1 MKKIFRSVAALAV
14 VMFAGC
20 TTDLTN
26 EVVTPVTSESTTLT
40 IGFDQTKVY
49 LGDLTDGVRKV
60 YWSEGDQVVVN
71 GITSAAAVINEENK
85 GVAEFTFESA
95 LSFPYST
102 LYPAEAYVDAQT
114 IHLAANQGRGL
125 ENVAS
130 NALPMAGYATA
141 EGEGMVLHHLTG
153 AVKLQIKVAEAEGA
167 DLHSIRRVELWGN
180 NNEQMTGDFTIDYAS
195 ATLAPA
201 DPNGDGVI
209 RVEINKDNTE
219 DGVLTV
225 FAVVPAQEYA
235 NGISVRIIDKAGH
248 YMDVKSSAMTIA
260 KGEIKAMPAVEFV
273 PTGTI
278 IDTEIS
284 IASAA
289 TWNAFVKAYNE
300 GVFNDVL
307 VEAKLTQ
314 DIVFDDATNAEFATL
329 AGTDAAYEFEGVID
343 GGNFA
348 IKGLKAG
355 CALIH
360 ATSGAHIK
368 NLTIDESCEF
378 TFANIVLEK
387 ETYFGALVNDIF
399 TSTIENVTFNASVT
413 YDAITAEGLAA
424 SVYFGNF
431 AGRTNK
437 QAKMINCVNNGAVT
451 ANDTCNFGLNNGAI
465 PSATVYIGGLV
476 GYSRCHMENCTNN
489 GNITSSYNAKTKSV
503 AGVAGRIT
511 GDGYMIGCVNTGTI
525 TDSSRRKPA
534 APININDYNRTVYI
548 AGVVGLPACNM
559 TNCSNSGAI
568 VCNTNV
574 KSAYV
579 GGVVAYGNSTIATL
593 DGLTNTGNVTSQNEA
608 RYPFVGGVIGENRT
622 PNISNFNN
630 EGAVTVSK
638 AEDNSTVY
646 AHIGGVI
653 GSLSASID
661 GKNTI
666 TNSGAVTYSDGSANR
681 SYIAV
686 GGVVGAT
693 YADNITLAGVSN
705 SGTVT
710 NSSKALQQSVFA
722 AGVIGAVRNNNV
734 TVDGVSNSGYVA
746 FTDKTAQIHVNVA
759 IAGIVGCV
767 GQYVGVTET
776 LVTATIKNSVNTGKV
791 ARASMSKQNGS
802 GFICG
807 GVVGIL
813 KGANSSVSGCTN
825 KGEISVGGTNNSYYD
840 TNLDP
845 ILAKSSFAIGGI
857 VGVGIGVKES
867 PLTISNCTNEGEHS
881 ASRGYCGGVAGY
893 LRNVAVSECNNTA
906 TIKGA
911 NTSVRVGG
919 LTGYINASSIT
930 SCSVVAT
937 VDSQSDGFAG
947 GITGGMNATASVV
960 SSTFNGTVQFSTY
973 DASATNADYAG
984 AITGTSEAG
993 SAITN
998 CGAKGQVGIETLSPI
1013 TVDNFD
1019 GMGNATVTGAYIL
1032 E

>member
-14 VMFAGC
+14 VLFAGC
-20 TTDLTN
+20 TTDITDD
-26 EVVTPVTSESTTLT
+26 VVAPSTGGTTT
-40 IGFDQTKVY
+40 ITVGFDETKTS
-49 LGDLTDGVRKV
+49 LGELVDGVRKV
-60 YWSEGDQVVVN
+60 YWSAGDKIAVN
-71 GITSAAAVINEENK
+71 GITSAEAVISEENK
-85 GVAEFTFESA
+85 GVASFTFEGTLTA
-95 LSFPYST
+95 PYSA
-102 LYPAEAYVDAQT
+102 LYPAEAYVDDQT
-114 IHLAANQGRGL
+114 INLAANQGRGL
-125 ENVAS
+125 ENVAA
-130 NALPMAGYATA
+130 NALPMAGYSTSD
-141 EGEGMVLHHLTG
+141 EPTVLHHLAG
-153 AVKLQIKVAEAEGA
+153 AVKLQIKVAEAAGA
-167 DLHSIRRVELWGN
+167 DTHPIRRVELSGN
-180 NNEQMTGDFTIDYAS
+180 NGEQMAGNFTIDYAS
-195 ATLAPA
+195 ATLTPA
-201 DPNGDGVI
+201 GTEKSV
-209 RVEINKDNTE
+209 RVEINKDNTDE
-219 DGVLTV
+219 GVLTV

-235 NGISVRIIDKAGH
+235 NGFTARIIDKAGH
-248 YMDVKSSAMTIA
+248 FMDIKSSPMTIA

-273 PTGTI
+273 PTGTV
-278 IDTEIS
+278 IDAEIS

-289 TWNAFVKAYNE
+289 DWNTFVKAYNE
-300 GVFNDVL
+300 GTYSNVL
-307 VEAKLTQ
+307 VDVKFTQ
-314 DIVFDDATNAEFATL
+314 DIVFDDTTNAEFETL
-329 AGTDAAYEFEGVID
+329 AGTAAEYEFEGIID

-378 TFANIVLEK
+378 TFANIVIEE

-399 TSTIENVTFNASVT
+399 TSTIENVTFNANVT
-413 YDAITAEGLAA
+413 YDAITAEGKAVA
-424 SVYFGNF
+424 VYFGNF

-437 QAKMINCVNNGAVT
+437 QTKMINCVNNGAIT

-465 PSATVYIGGLV
+465 PSSTVYIGGLV
-476 GYSRCHMENCTNN
+476 GYSRCHMESCTNN
-489 GNITSSYNAKTKSV
+489 GDITSSYNAKTKSI

-511 GDGYMIGCVNTGTI
+511 GDGYMVGCANTGTI

-559 TNCSNSGAI
+559 TNCSNSGSV

-574 KSAYV
+574 KSAYA
-579 GGVVAYGNSTIATL
+579 GGVVAYGNSTVATL
-593 DGLTNTGNVTSQNEA
+593 DGLTNTGAVTSQNEA
-608 RYPFVGGVIGENRT
+608 RYPFVGGIIGENRT

-638 AEDNSTVY
+638 AESSTTVY

-653 GSLSASID
+653 GTLSASID

-666 TNSGAVTYSDGSANR
+666 TNSGAVTYSDGSADR
-681 SYIAV
+681 SYIAI

-693 YADNITLAGVSN
+693 NANDITLAGVSN

-710 NSSKALQQSVFA
+710 NSSKALQKSVFA

-734 TVDGVSNSGYVA
+734 IVDGVSNSGYVA

-759 IAGIVGCV
+759 IAGVVGCV

-791 ARASMSKQNGS
+791 ARASISKCNGS

-813 KGANSSVSGCTN
+813 KGAGSSVSNCTN
-825 KGEISVGGTNNSYYD
+825 KGQISVGGTNNSYYD

-845 ILAKSSFAIGGI
+845 ILAKGSFAIGGI
-857 VGVGIGVKES
+857 VGVGIGVVDTPIS
-867 PLTISNCTNEGEHS
+867 ISNCSNEGIHS

-893 LRNVAVSECNNTA
+893 LRNAAVSACGNTA
-906 TIKGA
+906 NISGA

-919 LTGYINASSIT
+919 LTGYINASTVT

-960 SSTFNGTVQFSTY
+960 SSTFDGIVEFSTY
-973 DASATNADYAG
+973 DAAATNADYAG

-998 CGAKGQVGIETLSPI
+998 CGAKGQIGIESLSPI
-1013 TVDNFD
+1013 TVNDFD

>member
-14 VMFAGC
+14 VMLAGC
-20 TTDLTN
+20 TTDITDG
-26 EVVTPVTSESTTLT
+26 VVAPSTGETTT
-40 IGFDQTKVY
+40 ITVGFDETKTS
-49 LGDLTDGVRKV
+49 LGELIDGVRKV
-60 YWSEGDQVVVN
+60 YWSTGDQIATN
-71 GITSAAAVINEENK
+71 GVTSAAAVINEDNK

-95 LSFPYST
+95 LNLPYST
-102 LYPAEAYVDAQT
+102 LYPAAAYVDAQT
-114 IHLAANQGRGL
+114 INLPVNQGRGL
-125 ENVAS
+125 ENVAE
-130 NALPMAGYATA
+130 NALPMAGYATT
-141 EGEGMVLHHLTG
+141 EGEGVMLHHLAG
-153 AVKLQIKVAEAEGA
+153 AIKLQIKVAEAAGA
-167 DLHSIRRVELWGN
+167 DTHPIRRVELSGN
-180 NNEQMTGDFTIDYAS
+180 NGEQMAGNFTIDYAS
-195 ATLAPA
+195 ATLTPA
-201 DPNGDGVI
+201 GTEKSV
-209 RVEINKDNTE
+209 RVEINKDNTDE
-219 DGVLTV
+219 GVITI

-235 NGISVRIIDKAGH
+235 NGFTARIIDKAGH
-248 YMDVKSSAMTIA
+248 FMDVKSSAMTIA

-289 TWNAFVKAYNE
+289 DWNTFVKAYNE
-300 GVFNDVL
+300 GAYKNIL
-307 VEAKLTQ
+307 VEVKFTQ
-314 DIVFDDATNAEFATL
+314 DIVFDDATNAEFVTL
-329 AGTDAAYEFEGVID
+329 AGTEAEYEFEGVIN

-399 TSTIENVTFNASVT
+399 TSTIENVTFNANVT
-413 YDAITAEGLAA
+413 YDAITAEGLAVA
-424 SVYFGNF
+424 VYFGNF

-437 QAKMINCVNNGAVT
+437 QAKMVNCVNNGAVT
-451 ANDTCNFGLNNGAI
+451 AMDTCNFGLANGAI

-489 GNITSSYNAKTKSV
+489 GDVTSSYNAKTKSV

-511 GDGYMIGCVNTGTI
+511 GDGYMVGCVNTGTI

-559 TNCSNSGAI
+559 SNCSNSGAV

-574 KSAYV
+574 KSAYA
-579 GGVVAYGNSTIATL
+579 GGVVAYGNSTVATL
-593 DGLTNTGNVTSQNEA
+593 DGLTNTGAVTSQNEA

-622 PNISNFNN
+622 PNISNFKN

-638 AEDNSTVY
+638 AESNTTVY

-666 TNSGAVTYSDGSANR
+666 TNSGAVTYSDGSADR

-693 YADNITLAGVSN
+693 NANDITLAGVSN
-705 SGTVT
+705 SGTIT
-710 NSSKALQQSVFA
+710 NSSKALQKSVFA
-722 AGVIGAVRNNNV
+722 AGVIGSVRNNNV

-791 ARASMSKQNGS
+791 ARASMSKCNGS

-845 ILAKSSFAIGGI
+845 ILAKGSFAIGGI
-857 VGVGIGVKES
+857 VGVGIGVEDTPIS
-867 PLTISNCTNEGEHS
+867 ISNCSNEGVHS

-893 LRNVAVSECNNTA
+893 LRNAAVSACGNTA
-906 TIKGA
+906 NISGA

-919 LTGYINASSIT
+919 LTGYINASTVT

-947 GITGGMNATASVV
+947 GITGGMNATASVA
-960 SSTFNGTVQFSTY
+960 SSTFDGIVKFSTY
-973 DASATNADYAG
+973 DAAATNADYAG

-998 CGAKGQVGIETLSPI
+998 CGAKGQIGIESLSPI
-1013 TVDNFD
+1013 TVNDFD